1 MKLVEQ
7 LRDEE
12 LTDLLLQSEERQMR
26 ETFAGAPQSLRSAAE
41 RPGWFWQRQRGTVRE
56 RIATSQRAWPALTA
70 MWVGAAALLVLAFA
84 LLRGA
89 PAPQPVQAQA
99 QTDSDQ
105 QLLVGVEQ
113 VMQSEV
119 PEALEPSALLASE
132 ISAGANTQY
141 RSHQGNKE
149 NSNE

>member
-12 LTDLLLQSEERQMR
+12 LTDLLLESAEREMQKF
-26 ETFAGAPQSLRSAAE
+26 FAGAAQSLRTAAE
-41 RPGWFWQRQRGTVRE
+41 RPEWFWHRQRGGVHE
-56 RIATSQRAWPALTA
+56 RIAASQRSWPALTA
-70 MWVGAAALLVLAFA
+70 VWAGAAALLVLAFA
-84 LLRGA
+84 LLRGT

-119 PEALEPSALLASE
+119 PEALAPSALLASE

-141 RSHQGNKE
+141 HSRQVNKE